1 MVWLNVWGLCTLNF
15 VVCFLFALNVKL
27 VVLWT
32 PSYFFVLWSVFHYEW
47 LRWACFGLLP
57 AIWFQSQL
65 LLLAPLML
73 AAYAIRRPPF
83 DVFSEVFF
91 LVSRSS
97 LFVFCLVALYSSVT
111 KEHDLVV
118 APLVIG
124 AVLFSVAWAMF
135 THYEKSRVTYVF
147 FFFAWVH
154 LLQLMAMCFDV
165 PNAVLWGAP
174 ALAYLVVSSGLLVLI
189 GMQLSAERFVGEREE
204 VIKSKSR
211 V

>member
-1 MVWLNVWGLCTLNF
+1 MFAACTL
-15 VVCFLFALNVKL
+15 
-27 VVLWT
+27 
-32 PSYFFVLWSVFHYEW
+32 
-47 LRWACFGLLP
+47 
-57 AIWFQSQL
+57 
-65 LLLAPLML
+65 
-73 AAYAIRRPPF
+73 RRPPF
-83 DVFSEVFF
+83 DVFSGVFF
-91 LVSRSS
+91 FVARSS

-135 THYEKSRVTYVF
+135 TNYEKSRVTYVI

-154 LLQLMAMCFDV
+154 LVQLMAMCFNV

-174 ALAYLVVSSGLLVLI
+174 ALAYLVVSSGFLVLI
-189 GMQLSAERFVGEREE
+189 GMQFSGETLVRESE
-204 VIKSKSR
+204 SKSR

>member
-1 MVWLNVWGLCTLNF
+1 
-15 VVCFLFALNVKL
+15 
-27 VVLWT
+27 
-32 PSYFFVLWSVFHYEW
+32 
-47 LRWACFGLLP
+47 
-57 AIWFQSQL
+57 
-65 LLLAPLML
+65 ML

-91 LVSRSS
+91 VVARSS

-124 AVLFSVAWAMF
+124 AVLFSVSWAMF
-135 THYEKSRVTYVF
+135 THYEKSRVTYVI

-165 PNAVLWGAP
+165 PNALLWGAP
-174 ALAYLVVSSGLLVLI
+174 ALTYLVVSSGLFVLI
-189 GMQLSAERFVGEREE
+189 GMQLSAERFRGEREE
-204 VIKSKSR
+204 EKSKSR